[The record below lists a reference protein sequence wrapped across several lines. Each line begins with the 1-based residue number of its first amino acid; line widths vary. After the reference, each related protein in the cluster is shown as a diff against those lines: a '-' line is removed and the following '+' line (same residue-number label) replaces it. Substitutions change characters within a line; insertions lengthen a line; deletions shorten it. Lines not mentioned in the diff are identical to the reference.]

1 MIRIVIV
8 GHDAFERFDKRDMT
22 ERDYTAW
29 LAARAI
35 GEAATRSGK
44 TDVKV
49 LRDYLLSD
57 AFTVAGDKG
66 QGMNFRKWDH
76 QLRQPI
82 LIAGPR
88 DVVSISPQK
97 GFLHPKYLTDTLG
110 YDQPESKCRF
120 H

>member
-1 MIRIVIV
+1 MQL
-8 GHDAFERFDKRDMT
+8 HDAFERFAKRDMT

-29 LAARAI
+29 LAVRVI

-44 TDVKV
+44 NGIED
-49 LRDYLLSD
+49 LRDYMLSD

-66 QGMNFRKWDH
+66 VGMNFRKWDH
-76 QLRQPI
+76 QLRQPV

-88 DVVSISPQK
+88 DIVSISPQE
-97 GFLHPKYLTDTLG
+97 GFLHPKFLTDTLG
-110 YDQPESKCRF
+110 YDQPETKCKF